1 MMCYKSQW
9 AQFQFLAVK
18 SVIIGIDL
26 LNIEIIPLVIYPLNH
41 RQTYTH
47 TTRTYIIF
55 FLREI

>member
-47 TTRTYIIF
+47 HTHLYNLF
-55 FLREI
+55 SS